1 MYVRVQMWPK
11 ARFIS
16 FFMYISNKLSDI
28 YILKTTTCNCMLN
41 LTKQRK
47 LFDHMGPCGPM
58 EKASDF
64 KSENVEFESPHGLS
78 AVFFGV
84 VC

>member
-1 MYVRVQMWPK
+1 MFVFKSGLKPDSFHFSCTYQINYLT
-11 ARFIS
+11 FI
-16 FFMYISNKLSDI
+16 F
-28 YILKTTTCNCMLN
+28 LKTTTCNCMLN

-47 LFDHMGPCGPM
+47 LFDHMGRCGPM

-64 KSENVEFESPHGLS
+64 KSENAEFESPHGLS